1 MPIQRIKAHNAK
13 IYGIDWAHDRRNE
26 LVTCSLD
33 KTIKIWDTQ
42 TATPNI
48 EIKTSYPVWRA
59 RDLPFGQGVLSL
71 PQRGET
77 ALEMY
82 VHEDPTLPIEKF
94 EGHSDVVKEFVWRQ
108 GGVGQSHLPT
118 SISTTLSFPRRQR
131 RVSTHHLVE
140 GQDPA
145 VLACRYGDDPGIP
158 LRDLIRRFELTLP
171 STESRYDSYT
181 DDNYGSQ
188 PERLQNLVQQSTNR
202 QRPPSYTI
210 RPYWLPRNPG

>member
-1 MPIQRIKAHNAK
+1 MPDVWSKKGSLPIQRIKAHNAK

-48 EIKTSYPVWRA
+48 EIHTSYPVWRA

-94 EGHSDVVKEFVWRQ
+94 EGNADVVKEFVWRR
-108 GGVGQSHLPT
+108 GGVGRSRSQT
-118 SISTTLSFPRRQR
+118 RLSAMLMSGRR
-131 RVSTHHLVE
+131 
-140 GQDPA
+140 
-145 VLACRYGDDPGIP
+145 
-158 LRDLIRRFELTLP
+158 
-171 STESRYDSYT
+171 
-181 DDNYGSQ
+181 
-188 PERLQNLVQQSTNR
+188 
-202 QRPPSYTI
+202 
-210 RPYWLPRNPG
+210 